1 MIENDIS
8 TLLLC
13 VLLSVAGVFGAL
25 NLWNYRKFKELKI
38 ENELLKF
45 KLKEC
50 EQSRS
55 KRIHEKC

>member
-1 MIENDIS
+1 MIENEIS
-8 TLLLC
+8 TLLLAI
-13 VLLSVAGVFGAL
+13 LLTAGGIFGAL
-25 NLWNYRKFKELKI
+25 NLWHHKDYKRLKI

-55 KRIHEKC
+55 KRVHEKC